1 MNDIPI
7 VPFARSDP
15 LSVPAAYRELREREG
30 IAKVRTPMG
39 DEVWLVSGYE
49 DTRALFADGRLNRS
63 HPEPGSAAR
72 VSASALIGGPQG
84 DAATE
89 KPEHDR
95 MRRLFVP
102 SFSARR
108 MKALREHVGTLVDE
122 RLAHLAKL
130 TPPADLHAELSFPLP
145 VLVIC
150 ELLGVPF
157 EDRDYFSGV
166 SARMGDATD
175 EALGLAAREEMGAYM
190 ADLIERKRH
199 TPGEDVLS
207 DLAGEL
213 DDDGKIA
220 QLAGGLLFA
229 GHETTVNRIDYGVLL
244 LEMNPG
250 QRALLSA
257 DPGLAAAAVEEIL
270 RLAAPSLHG
279 LPRYAHDDI
288 ELSGVTIRKGEAVL
302 LMTGAANRDER
313 VFAEPDAFDLRRP
326 LSDPHLSF
334 GWGPRFCIGAS
345 LARVELE
352 AVFGRLYQRFP
363 DLRVAVPVSEL
374 RRSEGRI
381 TEGFA
386 ELPVT
391 WSAAPR

>member
-1 MNDIPI
+1 MSDFPI

-15 LSVPAAYRELREREG
+15 LSVPAAYRELRAKEG
-30 IAKVRTPMG
+30 IAKVRTLMG

-49 DTRALFADGRLNRS
+49 DARTLFADSRLNRS
-63 HPEPGSAAR
+63 HPAPGQAAR
-72 VSASALIGGPQG
+72 VSASALLGGPQG

-89 KPEHDR
+89 KAEHDR

-108 MKALREHVGTLVDE
+108 MKALSEHVGVLVDE
-122 RLAHLAKL
+122 RLDHLATL

-150 ELLGVPF
+150 QLLGVPF

-175 EALGLAAREEMGAYM
+175 EALGMAAREEMGSYM

-199 TPGEDVLS
+199 APGEDVLS

-220 QLAGGLLFA
+220 QLAGALLFA

-244 LEMNPG
+244 LEANPA
-250 QRALLSA
+250 QLALLRA
-257 DPGLAAAAVEEIL
+257 DPGLAGAAVEEIL

-279 LPRYAHDDI
+279 LPRYAHDDL
-288 ELSGVTIRKGEAVL
+288 EVGGVTIRRGEAVL
-302 LMTGAANRDER
+302 LMPGAANRDER
-313 VFAEPDAFDLRRP
+313 VFADPDAFDLRRP
-326 LSDPHLSF
+326 PGDPQLSF
-334 GWGPRFCIGAS
+334 GYGPRFCIGAG

-374 RRSEGRI
+374 PRAEGRI

-391 WSAAPR
+391 WSGTPR